1 MLVGVGIL
9 SHPPP
14 MADGVAE
21 ARGRRRRGAG
31 GGDGGGGGGG
41 EGERERSGVVAGH
54 PHCR

>member
-21 ARGRRRRGAG
+21 ARGRRRGAG
-31 GGDGGGGGGG
+31 GGDGGGGG